1 LIDTRMASC
10 RARGGIVV
18 FFRLNLT
25 PSPSP
30 TRRGVEEDC
39 VKVFYALL
47 RHQEGGKQEW
57 QLTYAQR

>member
-1 LIDTRMASC
+1 
-10 RARGGIVV
+10 
-18 FFRLNLT
+18 
-25 PSPSP
+25 
-30 TRRGVEEDC
+30 VEEDC